1 MGQITI
7 TINTD
12 YNKGDVVVFRKNA
25 GLSIGIIEGFNVDS
39 SANNSVW
46 YNVRTTKDF
55 IYTYTNGGDIPEFDI
70 VNKFDGDVAEIY
82 KELILGEWK

>member
-39 SANNSVW
+39 SSNNNVW
-46 YNVRTTKDF
+46 YNIRTTKDF
-55 IYTYTNGGDIPEFDI
+55 IYTYTNGGDIAEFDI
-70 VNKFDGDVAEIY
+70 VNKFDGHIAEIY
-82 KELILGEWK
+82 KELILGE